1 MPNKVSQ
8 DSDIKDREGTQ
19 PKKYHTGLSKST
31 KEKRDAHFKKGAKMD
46 DNNPAA
52 YKPAPGDAN
61 SKTKESKYTKKYK
74 KIYGEEMSPNEIFE
88 EASTALKNKAEESG
102 VSLATL
108 RKVYNRGVAAWRTGH
123 RPGTTPAQWGMARV
137 NSYITKGKTYHT
149 ADKDL
154 REKLDADATAGDYV
168 KDFRKSDAP
177 QFKGKSDKKKQQMA
191 IAAYLDARKQKALEL
206 ESVELE
212 ENAKLVAS
220 IQKGEQDN
228 KLNKHLD
235 SAQRRGNKAVVKA
248 IEDRFKAINNAR
260 SSGKDA
266 KIMSDIGD
274 TKDLDYVMKKHN
286 VNISKLNSLAKKFGH
301 KNAQGWVDSFN
312 EAVDSTDTGGAEE
325 TSMAVKQIAA
335 MRHFLDGIEARVKK
349 EGDMEEWYQNKL
361 TKANDYL
368 QTLYSYGKGDVDE
381 SMDPRDFTDKPGHV
395 VVVTRK
401 DGTKTIRHYHPTS
414 VGAKKYADRVNKV
427 NRVGDKATV
436 HRTDGRKLIGE
447 SVEEAYNPRAVAAQR
462 SASNK
467 MYGRTSDSPS
477 KPKTTSGLDSKGRM
491 IRDKNP
497 AATHRAMASMSK
509 AIAKKYGTKKEEVD
523 VSEDKKVDNHPEV
536 KKLYKDI
543 GKTKPDSYERRR
555 AVRAW
560 SNKRKELRKEE
571 TEQVDELKNVTLQ
584 RYKTAAGK
592 VINNRRKKYSDA
604 EVEKRGKGYALASQK
619 LTNRILSKEEVKTIK
634 VGEDAVGSDKCHYA
648 LVMDRKVTATGTKEE
663 MLAKCAEE
671 GGRVWVSTKQ
681 VGDIVEATFKVEVD
695 GLPTFYMNGVSP
707 AKVKASLR
715 KLLRKASSIDD
726 VERVTPTKVRADYRD
741 RVKNPAPDSEK
752 GDEQND

>member
-154 REKLDADATAGDYV
+154 REKLDADATAGDYI

-206 ESVELE
+206 ESVE
-212 ENAKLVAS
+212 
-220 IQKGEQDN
+220 
-228 KLNKHLD
+228 
-235 SAQRRGNKAVVKA
+235 
-248 IEDRFKAINNAR
+248 
-260 SSGKDA
+260 
-266 KIMSDIGD
+266 
-274 TKDLDYVMKKHN
+274 
-286 VNISKLNSLAKKFGH
+286 
-301 KNAQGWVDSFN
+301 